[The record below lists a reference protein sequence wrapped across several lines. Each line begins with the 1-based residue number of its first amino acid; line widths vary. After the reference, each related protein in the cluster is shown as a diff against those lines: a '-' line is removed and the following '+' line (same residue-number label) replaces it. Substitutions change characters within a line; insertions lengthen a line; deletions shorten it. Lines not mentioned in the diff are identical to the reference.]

1 MKIKTS
7 IKKAKSIGSEED
19 LEVMIEEGEGVVNKE

>member
-7 IKKAKSIGSEED
+7 IKTAKSIGCEED